1 MKQSIRDLQA
11 VFDSYHNILQH
22 ALNGKL
28 AINTLSVRAIHDALL
43 DLKRIGNKK
52 NLKLAYPEVSQI
64 FRAKVSLLRTNSGSR
79 IFLTI
84 PMIGKKS
91 RYDLYS
97 FQSIPFFATNNTMI
111 KITPEKN
118 LLAVRYENNNLM
130 FKFEDLE
137 KCMQLENSFIC
148 KESIVYKGN
157 YKSCLKQIF
166 VSISYEKIL
175 NSCNRYI
182 IPAETQIVPLSSNEF
197 LMIFPKESAYD
208 LICKNFTEHRK
219 ITGISKVKVEN
230 NCELIFQDFIVKPIE
245 SNKIEKN
252 LVWKYWT
259 GDSNLFLGNLSDD
272 RLDAILKKAKNLRD
286 IPKISPILTQLLD
299 KIDNRPWFQFNTHPQ
314 LNFTTLIILFI
325 IFAVFLTI
333 LIILCRKMKKE
344 RSYRKEL
351 KFEKLEQRYPMLRRQ
366 NQE

>member
-1 MKQSIRDLQA
+1 MNNLVATRKHQ
-11 VFDSYHNILQH
+11 
-22 ALNGKL
+22 
-28 AINTLSVRAIHDALL
+28 
-43 DLKRIGNKK
+43 K
-52 NLKLAYPEVSQI
+52 N
-64 FRAKVSLLRTNSGSR
+64 
-79 IFLTI
+79 
-84 PMIGKKS
+84 
-91 RYDLYS
+91 
-97 FQSIPFFATNNTMI
+97 
-111 KITPEKN
+111 PEK
-118 LLAVRYENNNLM
+118 
-130 FKFEDLE
+130 
-137 KCMQLENSFIC
+137 SFIC
-148 KESIVYKGN
+148 KESIIYKGN

-166 VSISYEKIL
+166 VSTSYEKIL
-175 NSCNRYI
+175 HSCNRYI
-182 IPAETQIVPLSSNEF
+182 IPAENQIVALSLNEF

-208 LICKNFTEHRK
+208 LICNNFTKHKK
-219 ITGISKVKVEN
+219 IKGISKVKVEN

-245 SNKIEKN
+245 SNKSEKN
-252 LVWKYWT
+252 LIWKYWN
-259 GDSNLFLGNLSDD
+259 GDSNLFLGNLSDN
-272 RLDAILKKAKNLRD
+272 RLDAILEKAKGLRE